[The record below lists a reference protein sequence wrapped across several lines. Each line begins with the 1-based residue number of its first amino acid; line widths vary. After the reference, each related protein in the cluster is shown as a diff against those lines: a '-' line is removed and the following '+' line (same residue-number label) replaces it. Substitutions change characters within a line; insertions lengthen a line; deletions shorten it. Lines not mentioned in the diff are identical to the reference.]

1 MACNLRRFCQAA
13 VLLAVWMT
21 CTAMAMQPEEIVASG
36 AELIPAVADDADVDL
51 AFIEFL
57 GQWETDDGEWIAPSD
72 LADETFVELIE
83 TVGIL
88 EIEEID

>member
-1 MACNLRRFCQAA
+1 MACNLRRCFRAA
-13 VLLAVWMT
+13 AFLTVCLS
-21 CTAMAMQPEEIVASG
+21 CTALAKQSEQADVS
-36 AELIPAVADDADVDL
+36 AVEPTPVLVDEADVDL
-51 AFIEFL
+51 ALIEFL

-83 TVGIL
+83 AVGSL

>member
-1 MACNLRRFCQAA
+1 MACNLRRLFLAA
-13 VLLAVWMT
+13 AMFAAWT
-21 CTAMAMQPEEIVASG
+21 SCIAMATQSEEIAAAGSDVIA
-36 AELIPAVADDADVDL
+36 AVADEAEVDIGL
-51 AFIEFL
+51 IEFL

-83 TVGIL
+83 TVGSV

>member
-1 MACNLRRFCQAA
+1 MACNLRRFFLAA
-13 VLLAVWMT
+13 TLFAAWVS
-21 CTAMAMQPEEIVASG
+21 CTAMATQSEEIVAAGSDV
-36 AELIPAVADDADVDL
+36 ITAVADEAEVDIAL
-51 AFIEFL
+51 IEFL

-83 TVGIL
+83 TVGSL